1 MGLQRLLS
9 IKLRRRQ
16 MKVYTDLLLVAA
28 ITIYIVDLSG
38 FTESW
43 RGVIAKWLNIS
54 ESALKPLP
62 PFDCG
67 KCATWWVCI
76 IYSLCTGSFSLVILA
91 YIALLSFLS
100 IPLGQ
105 FFIFVREGLNWMI
118 GKMIGWYE

>member
-1 MGLQRLLS
+1 MELQRLLS

-43 RGVIAKWLNIS
+43 RGMIAKWLNIS
-54 ESALKPLP
+54 ESALRPLP

-105 FFIFVREGLNWMI
+105 FFIFIREGLNWLI

>member
-1 MGLQRLLS
+1 
-9 IKLRRRQ
+9 
-16 MKVYTDLLLVAA
+16 MKTYIDLLLVAA

-43 RGVIAKWLNIS
+43 RSAVARWLHIS

-67 KCATWWVCI
+67 KCATFWSCI
-76 IYSLCTGSFSLVILA
+76 VFSLCTGSFSLVVLA
-91 YIALLSFLS
+91 YIAMLSFLS

-105 FFIFVREGLNWMI
+105 FCIFIREGLNWMI

>member
-1 MGLQRLLS
+1 MS
-9 IKLRRRQ
+9 IYIQ
-16 MKVYTDLLLVAA
+16 LLLVAA
-28 ITIYIVDLSG
+28 IAIYIVDLSG
-38 FTESW
+38 FTDSW
-43 RGVIAKWLNIS
+43 RGMIARWLNIS
-54 ESALKPLP
+54 ESALRPLP

-100 IPLGQ
+100 VPIGQ
-105 FFIFVREGLNWMI
+105 FFIFIREGLNWMI

>member
-1 MGLQRLLS
+1 MNAYIQLL
-9 IKLRRRQ
+9 
-16 MKVYTDLLLVAA
+16 MVAA

-43 RGVIAKWLNIS
+43 RGMIARWLNIS
-54 ESALKPLP
+54 ESALRPLP

-76 IYSLCTGSFSLVILA
+76 IYSLCTGPFSLVILA

-105 FFIFVREGLNWMI
+105 FFIFVREGITSLLN
-118 GKMIGWYE
+118 KMMTWYE

>member
-1 MGLQRLLS
+1 
-9 IKLRRRQ
+9 
-16 MKVYTDLLLVAA
+16 MKAYIDLLLVAA

-43 RGVIAKWLNIS
+43 RGILARWLHIS
-54 ESALKPLP
+54 ESALRPLP

-76 IYSLCTGSFSLVILA
+76 IYSTCTGTFSLPILA

-100 IPLGQ
+100 VPIGQ
-105 FFIFVREGLNWMI
+105 LFIFLREGLNALI

>member
-1 MGLQRLLS
+1 MNIYIQ
-9 IKLRRRQ
+9 
-16 MKVYTDLLLVAA
+16 LLLVAA
-28 ITIYIVDLSG
+28 ITIYVVDLSG
-38 FTESW
+38 FTEAW
-43 RGVIAKWLNIS
+43 RGMIAKWLNIS
-54 ESALKPLP
+54 ESALRPLP

-105 FFIFVREGLNWMI
+105 FFIFIREGLIWVI
-118 GKMIGWYE
+118 GKMIEWYE

>member
-1 MGLQRLLS
+1 MELQRLLS

-28 ITIYIVDLSG
+28 ITIYVVDLSG

-43 RGVIAKWLNIS
+43 RGMIAKWLNIS
-54 ESALKPLP
+54 ESALRPLP

-105 FFIFVREGLNWMI
+105 FFIFIREGLNWLI

>member
-1 MGLQRLLS
+1 MDVVGITKIDMGIY
-9 IKLRRRQ
+9 IKL
-16 MKVYTDLLLVAA
+16 LLIAA

-43 RGVIAKWLNIS
+43 RSAVARWLHIS
-54 ESALKPLP
+54 ESALRPLP

-67 KCATWWVCI
+67 KCSTWWVCI
-76 IYSLCTGSFSLVILA
+76 IYALCTGTFSLGVLA
-91 YIALLSFLS
+91 FIALLSFLS

-105 FFIFVREGLNWMI
+105 FFIFVREGLNWVI

>member
-1 MGLQRLLS
+1 MQTYLN
-9 IKLRRRQ
+9 I
-16 MKVYTDLLLVAA
+16 LLVAA

-43 RGVIAKWLNIS
+43 GGAVARWLHIS
-54 ESALKPLP
+54 ESSLRPLP

-76 IYSLCTGSFSLVILA
+76 IYSLCTGTFGLITLA

-100 IPLGQ
+100 IPIGQ
-105 FFIFVREGLNWMI
+105 FFIFIREGLTWAI
-118 GKMIGWYE
+118 SKMIGWYE